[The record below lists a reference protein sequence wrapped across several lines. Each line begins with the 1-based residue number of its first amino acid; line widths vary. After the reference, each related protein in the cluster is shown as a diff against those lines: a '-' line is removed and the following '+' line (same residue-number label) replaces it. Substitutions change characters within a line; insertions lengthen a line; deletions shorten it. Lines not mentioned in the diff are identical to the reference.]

1 MATLIK
7 VQLDYE
13 RTTKRFHVY
22 AAAPGTLI
30 PDKIYVPLVQ
40 GTEPAPTVTLT
51 VEEDEVPAVPA
62 EVGGYRVGTRHV
74 GTRH

>member
-7 VQLDYE
+7 VQLDYA

-51 VEEDEVPAVPA
+51 VETADEVPAVPA
-62 EVGGYRVGTRHV
+62 EVNGRHIGGRHV
-74 GTRH
+74 AV